1 MMLDFKDDDNDIIPE
16 SAAAAAAATGERK
29 ALVGEQSPSD
39 LLLSPSHKRK
49 YAFLSNAVTSLINN
63 IKVSSM
69 SVVGGQS
76 P

>member
-16 SAAAAAAATGERK
+16 SAAAAAAGERK